1 MKKLG
6 IILYI
11 VSYFIDLA
19 STLFKNNIG
28 VFIHRTVYNILFGFL
43 FIYLCVAHYRKHKDL

>member
-11 VSYFIDLA
+11 VGSLIDLI

-28 VFIHRTVYNILFGFL
+28 VFIHRTAYNIFFGFL